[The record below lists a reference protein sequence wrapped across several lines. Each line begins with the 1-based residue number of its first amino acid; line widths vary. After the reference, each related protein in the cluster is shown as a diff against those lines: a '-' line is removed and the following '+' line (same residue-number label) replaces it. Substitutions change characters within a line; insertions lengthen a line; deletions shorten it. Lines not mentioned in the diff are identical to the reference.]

1 VVFGSGAAVVGHGP
15 QNRTNK
21 QTITKRKQLA
31 EIRWRTISSRRIY
44 TNPWLSLREDRVVLP
59 DQRTTIYGVV
69 TCGHCVGVLPFIDA
83 NTVLLIKQYRY
94 VAQRVTWEM
103 PTGGVHTGEAVE
115 AAAQR
120 ELAEEIGY
128 RAANLKWISTYHT
141 SKSVMDETAHLFIGE
156 GLEELALKPDD
167 TEFIAVQPFP
177 FEKVMEMVLASE
189 ILDSMTVIATRH
201 AARLRVC

>member
-1 VVFGSGAAVVGHGP
+1 M
-15 QNRTNK
+15 
-21 QTITKRKQLA
+21 TKRRNLA
-31 EIRWRTISSRRIY
+31 EIPWKTASSRQIY
-44 TNPWLSLREDRVVLP
+44 SNPWLSLREDQVVLP

-103 PTGGVHTGEAVE
+103 PTGGVHPGEAVE

-128 RAANLKWISTYHT
+128 RADRLQWISTYHT
-141 SKSVMDETAHLFIGE
+141 SKSVMDETAHLYIGE
-156 GLEELALKPDD
+156 DLEKLKLKPDD
-167 TEFIAVQPFP
+167 TEFIEVRPFLFDKVVQ
-177 FEKVMEMVLASE
+177 MVLAGE
-189 ILDSMTVIATRH
+189 ILDSMTVVATLY
-201 AARLRVC
+201 AARLRGR